1 MNSFEYE
8 VFERLA
14 IMAESIGDEKALEY
28 IAGLYGKMVAGY
40 IWRKYGKKTGDNENQ
55 KRGKE

>member
-14 IMAESIGDEKALEY
+14 IMAESIGDKKALEY
-28 IAGLYGKMVAGY
+28 IAGRYGKTVAEY
-40 IWRKYGKKTGDNENQ
+40 IWGKYGEKAGNNENP
-55 KRGKE
+55 KRGKK

>member
-1 MNSFEYE
+1 MKSFEYE

-28 IAGLYGKMVAGY
+28 IAGRYGKTVAEY
-40 IWRKYGKKTGDNENQ
+40 IWGKYGEKAGNNENP
-55 KRGKE
+55 KRGEK